1 MTTKILN
8 LELYPIQHDFVAS
21 PDRFTAMISGI
32 GAGKSYAGAVKSLL
46 NIKPKTLGLVVSPT
60 YPMLRDATLRTFLE
74 ICKDVVTNFHKGEMR
89 VDCVGGAEVLFRSAD
104 DPNRL
109 RGANIHWAWIDEASL
124 CPAETREI
132 VMGRLRAGG
141 QAGPMWITSTP
152 KGRNWLYKA
161 SQEMTVFRA
170 NTDDN
175 PYLSGEFV
183 DSLKATYTGQF
194 ARQELYGEFVTYEG
208 LVYEEFDRSIHL
220 WKGGEW
226 PAFTQVIAGV
236 DEGFCYS
243 DDTEVL
249 TRQGWFKHWEVEDK
263 PVACFDTLTNEII
276 WDKPLGLW
284 EQGYV
289 GDMIEIDGKST
300 NCLVSPNHTIW
311 VSQTLESTPMPYGI
325 LKASDLQNL
334 PNTRFRVKASVP
346 SEEQDGIETFRVPYY
361 YCNRKDRIDKPLIVK
376 MSTWLHFLGWF
387 ISEGS
392 TSLQHHHYSI
402 ELTQAPGDAAREI
415 DTLLAELPYTVRRK
429 EYINQWGKLQI
440 AWRICC
446 RELYLWLQEH
456 CGIGAQGKKM
466 PALIFDCS
474 TKDQRV
480 FLQALLRGDGGRL
493 NESRSPVLWSSSRE
507 LLNQA
512 QALVLSLGYA
522 STMSFYEYGMGKIS
536 LMDKADFML
545 SRDKN
550 VKRVHYNGKIYCLQT
565 KTGFYVTRR
574 KGKVAFQGNTN
585 PAVCLT
591 IGVDNDGRA
600 YVIEEFHKRRVLQAD
615 VVGAASDAYGR
626 LGVSSF
632 QVDPSAAGL
641 IAEMQQAGLPAFSAN
656 NAVMDG
662 IQIVKSRLVKQGDG
676 KPRLWIHPSCVN
688 LLAEMESYCWREG
701 RLGQK
706 DEPEKVNDHGP
717 DALRYAMQV
726 LNIAPASGVST
737 DYDRDAGRGRGV
749 MR

>member
-1 MTTKILN
+1 MGVKTLN

-89 VDCVGGAEVLFRSAD
+89 AECIGGAEVLFRSAD

-141 QAGPMWITSTP
+141 RAGPMWITSTP

-175 PYLSGEFV
+175 PYLSSEFV
-183 DSLKATYTGQF
+183 DSLKTTYTGAF

-226 PAFTQVIAGV
+226 PPFVQVIAGV
-236 DEGFCYS
+236 DEG
-243 DDTEVL
+243 
-249 TRQGWFKHWEVEDK
+249 W
-263 PVACFDTLTNEII
+263 
-276 WDKPLGLW
+276 
-284 EQGYV
+284 
-289 GDMIEIDGKST
+289 
-300 NCLVSPNHTIW
+300 
-311 VSQTLESTPMPYGI
+311 
-325 LKASDLQNL
+325 
-334 PNTRFRVKASVP
+334 
-346 SEEQDGIETFRVPYY
+346 
-361 YCNRKDRIDKPLIVK
+361 
-376 MSTWLHFLGWF
+376 
-387 ISEGS
+387 
-392 TSLQHHHYSI
+392 
-402 ELTQAPGDAAREI
+402 
-415 DTLLAELPYTVRRK
+415 
-429 EYINQWGKLQI
+429 
-440 AWRICC
+440 
-446 RELYLWLQEH
+446 
-456 CGIGAQGKKM
+456 
-466 PALIFDCS
+466 
-474 TKDQRV
+474 
-480 FLQALLRGDGGRL
+480 
-493 NESRSPVLWSSSRE
+493 
-507 LLNQA
+507 
-512 QALVLSLGYA
+512 
-522 STMSFYEYGMGKIS
+522 
-536 LMDKADFML
+536 
-545 SRDKN
+545 
-550 VKRVHYNGKIYCLQT
+550 
-565 KTGFYVTRR
+565 
-574 KGKVAFQGNTN
+574 TN
-585 PAVCLT
+585 PAVVLT
-591 IGVDNDGRA
+591 IGVDNDGRV
-600 YVIEEFHKRRVLQAD
+600 YVVEEFHKRRVLQAD
-615 VVGAASDAYGR
+615 VVGAASDVYGR
-626 LGVSSF
+626 FGVSSF

-701 RLGQK
+701 RLGQR
-706 DEPEKVNDHGP
+706 DEPEKTNDHGP

-737 DYDRDAGRGRGV
+737 DYDRDAGRGRSV